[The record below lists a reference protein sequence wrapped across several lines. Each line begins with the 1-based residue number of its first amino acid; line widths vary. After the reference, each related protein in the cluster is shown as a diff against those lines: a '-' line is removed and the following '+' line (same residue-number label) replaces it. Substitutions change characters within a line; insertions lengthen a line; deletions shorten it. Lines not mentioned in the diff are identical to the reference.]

1 MDPVPEAEK
10 AAIKQQAFAGVR
22 GDDEKFIPMFPLV
35 QLGRKREP
43 RLQIDARGLIPDGEK
58 ALLADARANSAAG
71 LAPRGSRP
79 GEKVRMNNQHK
90 VGLLL
95 ERHFKKGDPADA
107 RVDIV
112 SPVNPDRAE
121 VDGSCR

>member
-10 AAIKQQAFAGVR
+10 AAFKQQAFAGVR
-22 GDDEKFIPMFPLV
+22 GDDEKFIRMVPLI
-35 QLGRKREP
+35 QLGREREP

-58 ALLADARANSAAG
+58 ALLSDARANTAG
-71 LAPRGSRP
+71 RLAPRGPRA
-79 GEKVRMNNQHK
+79 GERVRMNNQHK
-90 VGLLL
+90 VGLFLKC
-95 ERHFKKGDPADA
+95 HFKKGDPADA

-121 VDGSCR
+121 